1 MIILTTPEATAA
13 VDSLLTAIQ
22 GYTGQTASH
31 TAYNFWSDGVC
42 LIGIV
47 SLFCTVFSFAA
58 KETLGPKTYRA
69 MLYDLIRHLYRNRIC
84 TLAIWAKY
92 KQAEKLHEKL
102 YPSDEHY
109 LKMLIPDKSLHNSY
123 NFCSKRWEAINKLE
137 IQFRNYNIE
146 VEVALNHIK
155 DDSIDDKTKMRDFQT
170 LYFKTGF
177 LSEQIT
183 ELMIPKKKWWQFRY
197 KSRIRKIRDDAFNKI
212 KENHENNVK
221 EYTKEQLSD
230 SVYKSELDEIYKS
243 YEGKKDKFESI
254 FNDDTQREKFRKY
267 LREDVV
273 VECGNNSSGGEKI
286 HMIKKIQK
294 D

>member
-31 TAYNFWSDGVC
+31 TAYNFWLDGVC
-42 LIGIV
+42 FIAIV

-58 KETLGPKTYRA
+58 KGTLGPKTYRA

-92 KQAEKLHEKL
+92 KRAKKLHEKL

-123 NFCSKRWEAINKLE
+123 NFCSKRWEAINRLE

-155 DDSIDDKTKMRDFQT
+155 DDSIDDETKMRDFQT

-183 ELMIPKKKWWQFRY
+183 ELLISRKFILPT
-197 KSRIRKIRDDAFNKI
+197 KSHIRKKAFNKI

-221 EYTKEQLSD
+221 EYTKEQLND

-273 VECGNNSSGGEKI
+273 VECGNNSSGEEKI